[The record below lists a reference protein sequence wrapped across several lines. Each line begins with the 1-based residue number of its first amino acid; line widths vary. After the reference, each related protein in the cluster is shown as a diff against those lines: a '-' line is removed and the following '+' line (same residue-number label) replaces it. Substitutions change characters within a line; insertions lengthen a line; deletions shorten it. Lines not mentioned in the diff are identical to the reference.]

1 MTGTIRTSVYTAILL
16 GAAAC
21 TEAPSPSPS
30 PATPSPATTAA
41 PAKDEDYVGKGTIYD
56 TQFKALHDAK
66 QLGKEMN
73 DAAARLDEQIDPDNA
88 SPQQ

>member
-1 MTGTIRTSVYTAILL
+1 MTGTIRLSLCVAILF
-16 GAAAC
+16 GATAC
-21 TEAPSPSPS
+21 TEAPPPTP
-30 PATPSPATTAA
+30 PAPAASTAA
-41 PAKDEDYVGKGTIYD
+41 PAQGEDYVGKGTIYD